1 MTQQSRFSNIQ
12 YGLAGD
18 RTLLLDL
25 DLPKGGEG
33 PFPVVLW
40 IHGGG
45 WSSGSKDDQPAV
57 RLVDDELLRRGYAIA
72 SIDHRLS
79 HEAPFPAQIVDCK
92 AGVRWLRAN
101 AEKYAIDANRI
112 GAWGFSSGGHLAA
125 LLGTTGD
132 MDDFGNGGNGGNN
145 RGYSDRVQAV
155 CTMAAPIDF
164 KAQLAE
170 LKLSNPEMYQMALS
184 AEVQLLGTS
193 PLDNSAFAQ
202 TANPI
207 TYVSSASP
215 PFLLITGDQDGLIPT
230 SQGILMAQALRQ
242 VGVEATTYEIPGG
255 IHGMT
260 GLDERETSKVIHMV
274 VEFFDRHLKRGK

>member
-1 MTQQSRFSNIQ
+1 MNQRISLSNIQ

-18 RTLLLDL
+18 RVLLLDL
-25 DLPKGGEG
+25 DLPEEGEG

-45 WSSGSKDDQPAV
+45 WSSGSKDDQPVV
-57 RLVDDELLRRGYAIA
+57 RVVDNELRRRGYAIA

-92 AGVRWLRAN
+92 AVVRWLRAN
-101 AEKYAIDANRI
+101 AEKYAVDVDRI

-132 MDDFGNGGNGGNN
+132 MDDFGNGGDN

-155 CTMAAPIDF
+155 CTSAAPIDF

-170 LKLSNPEMYQMALS
+170 LKLSNPEMYEMALS
-184 AEVQLLGTS
+184 AEIQLLGAS
-193 PLDNSAFAQ
+193 PLDNPALAQ

-230 SQGILMAQALRQ
+230 SQGKLIAQALQQ

-255 IHGMT
+255 LHGMA
-260 GLDERETSKVIHMV
+260 GLDEDETSKVIHVV
-274 VEFFDRHLKRGK
+274 VEFFDRHLKHGK